1 MLLKPANTANSRQLL
16 NETMA
21 LVLAGG
27 RGSRLKQ
34 LTDNRAKPAVH
45 FGGKFRIID
54 FVLSNCIN
62 SGIRRVGVV
71 TQYKSHSLLC
81 HLQSGWSF
89 LRNQMNEFIDLLP
102 AQQRVDEINW
112 YRGTAD
118 AVYQNLDIIRGHGPK
133 YVVVLAGDHIYKMD
147 YAAMLM
153 DHVNLGAKVTVACIE
168 VPRSE
173 ASAFGVMAIDESRKI
188 NAFVEKP
195 ANPPSVPGKDDTSLA
210 SMGIYIF
217 NADYLYE
224 LLQDDIKD
232 EQSHHDF
239 GMDVIPRVVEEG
251 TAFAHPFS
259 LSSVGSDPDV
269 RPYWRDVGT
278 IDSFWEANMDLASV
292 KPELDIYDQHWPIW
306 TSQAMSPPAKFVQDR
321 NGQQGMTINS
331 MFSGGTIVSG
341 SFIMSSV
348 LFTNVRVESFCT
360 IDQAVIFP
368 DVVIG
373 AGCRLHRVVIDKG
386 CVLPDGLVVGENAAD
401 DARRFQRSERGIVLV
416 TKEMLAELRA
426 SEKALA
432 PVQAAVR
439 KAQAKV

>member
-1 MLLKPANTANSRQLL
+1 MLLQPANTAKSRQLL

-71 TQYKSHSLLC
+71 TQYKSHSLLR

-89 LRNQMNEFIDLLP
+89 LRYQMNEFIDLLP
-102 AQQRVDEINW
+102 AQQRVDEVNW

-118 AVYQNLDIIRGHGPK
+118 AVYQNLDIIRDHAPK

-147 YAAMLM
+147 YAAMLL
-153 DHVNLGAKVTVACIE
+153 DHVNMGAKVTVACIE

-173 ASAFGVMAIDESRKI
+173 ASAFGVMAVDDDRKI

-195 ANPPSVPGKDDTSLA
+195 ANPPAMPGKADTALA
-210 SMGIYIF
+210 SMGVYIF
-217 NADYLYE
+217 DAEYLYQ
-224 LLQDDIKD
+224 LLEEDITN

-239 GMDVIPRVVEEG
+239 GMDVIPRVVKEG
-251 TAFAHPFS
+251 TAFAHPFGMS
-259 LSSVGSDPDV
+259 CVGCCPDR

-278 IDSFWEANMDLASV
+278 VDSFWEANMDLASV
-292 KPELDIYDQHWPIW
+292 TPELDIYDQDWPIW
-306 TSQAMSPPAKFVQDR
+306 TSQNMTPPAKFVQDR
-321 NGQQGMTINS
+321 NGQHGMTINS
-331 MFSGGTIVSG
+331 MFAGGTIVSG
-341 SFIMSSV
+341 SFILSSV
-348 LFTNVRVESFCT
+348 LFTNVRVDSFCT
-360 IDQAVIFP
+360 LDQAVIFP
-368 DVVIG
+368 GVEIG
-373 AGCRLHRVVIDKG
+373 AGCRLRRVVIDKG
-386 CVLPDGLVVGENAAD
+386 CKLPEGTVIGENAD
-401 DARRFQRSERGIVLV
+401 EDARRFHRSEQGIVLV
-416 TKEMLAELRA
+416 TQGMLTRLNKELQG
-426 SEKALA
+426 K
-432 PVQAAVR
+432 Q
-439 KAQAKV
+439 KC

>member
-1 MLLKPANTANSRQLL
+1 MLLQPANTARSRQLL

-71 TQYKSHSLLC
+71 TQYKSHSLLR

-89 LRNQMNEFIDLLP
+89 LRYQMNEFIDLLP
-102 AQQRVDEINW
+102 AQQRVDEVHW

-118 AVYQNLDIIRGHGPK
+118 AVYQNLDIIRDHAPK

-147 YAAMLM
+147 YAAMLL
-153 DHVNLGAKVTVACIE
+153 DHVNQGAKVTVACIE

-173 ASAFGVMAIDESRKI
+173 ASAFGVMAIDEDRKI

-195 ANPPSVPGKDDTSLA
+195 LNPPAMPDKPDTALA

-217 NADYLYE
+217 DAVYLYQ
-224 LLQDDIKD
+224 LLEEDIAN
-232 EQSHHDF
+232 EHSHHDF

-251 TAFAHPFS
+251 TAYAHPFGMS
-259 LSSVGSDPDV
+259 CVGCCPQK

-278 IDSFWEANMDLASV
+278 LDSFWEANMDLASV
-292 KPELDIYDQHWPIW
+292 TPELDIYDQEWPIW
-306 TSQAMSPPAKFVQDR
+306 TSQNMTPPAKFVQDR
-321 NGQQGMTINS
+321 NGQHGMAINS
-331 MFSGGTIVSG
+331 MFAGGTIVSG
-341 SFIMSSV
+341 SFIVSSV
-348 LFTNVRVESFCT
+348 LFTNVRVDSFCT
-360 IDQAVIFP
+360 LDQAVIFP
-368 DVVIG
+368 GVEIG
-373 AGCRLHRVVIDKG
+373 SGCRLRRVVVDKG
-386 CVLPDGLVVGENAAD
+386 CKLPQGMVIGENAD
-401 DARRFQRSERGIVLV
+401 EDARRFYRSPQGIVLV
-416 TKEMLAELRA
+416 TKEMLD
-426 SEKALA
+426 ALA
-432 PVQAAVR
+432 RSQRVAGAT
-439 KAQAKV
+439 KVTVTV